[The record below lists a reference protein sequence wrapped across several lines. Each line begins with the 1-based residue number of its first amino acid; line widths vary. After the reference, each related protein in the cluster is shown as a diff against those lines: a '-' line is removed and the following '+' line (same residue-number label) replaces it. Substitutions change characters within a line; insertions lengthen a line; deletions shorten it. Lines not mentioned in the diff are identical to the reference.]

1 MCVSAHVRACVRAC
15 AAACGVNLLRGM
27 YIVHGS
33 HSQLVNWLLSWL
45 GQEVSSSGFGKSLVR
60 QFKAHNSMRVHL
72 YVSESVNAC
81 VCKQMFPLMHTY
93 VSAYVCVCACMHECL
108 NVRVH
113 VCAYVCAYVCDGIY
127 ANNY

>member
-1 MCVSAHVRACVRAC
+1 
-15 AAACGVNLLRGM
+15 
-27 YIVHGS
+27 
-33 HSQLVNWLLSWL
+33 
-45 GQEVSSSGFGKSLVR
+45 
-60 QFKAHNSMRVHL
+60 MRVHL
-72 YVSESVNAC
+72 YVSECVNAC

-113 VCAYVCAYVCDGIY
+113 VCAYVCDGIY